1 MSAARFY
8 APPRFPLVAA
18 LPAAA
23 DVEGGFLRT
32 TEGLFYSDGVSWAR
46 VDAPGV
52 FYPITQADYDLLD
65 PGEQDDPAILWLI
78 VADATTLRPTRT
90 WTEVTSVPGSPDPDT
105 LYVVNP

>member
-1 MSAARFY
+1 MTQFLAA
-8 APPRFPLVAA
+8 PRFPLVDA

-23 DVEGGFLRT
+23 TVDGGFLRT
-32 TEGLFYSDGVSWAR
+32 VAGLFYSDGVSWAR

-52 FYPITQADYDLLD
+52 FSPVTQSEYDALTTE
-65 PGEQDDPAILWLI
+65 EQDDPAVLWVI

-90 WTEVTSVPGSPDPDT
+90 WSEVTSVPGSPDPDT